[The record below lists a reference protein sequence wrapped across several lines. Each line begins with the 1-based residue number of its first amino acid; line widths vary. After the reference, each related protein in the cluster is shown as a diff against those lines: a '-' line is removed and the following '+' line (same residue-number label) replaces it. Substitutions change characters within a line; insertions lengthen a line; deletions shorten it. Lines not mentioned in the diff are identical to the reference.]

1 MPLLL
6 SAIVTVLLS
15 AAGTDSARALEFQ
28 ADQVTRIQGQTHRTN
43 LFYKDDNWRL
53 EHNDLGPV
61 GVTIIRKDRQVM
73 WFLLSRM
80 KHFKT
85 VPYDAR
91 QAPRISEH
99 LEGEIAREEIGAET
113 REGHPTILYQVTV
126 LEADRA
132 VVYYQW
138 MATDI
143 RLPLRLTRKDGSWT
157 VEYRNVKLR
166 PLSNQLF
173 ELPMTY
179 LPLDEVSVQ
188 RPAGDDD
195 VSEDPAWPEAVP
207 Q

>member
-15 AAGTDSARALEFQ
+15 AAGTGSARALEFQ

-61 GVTIIRKDRQVM
+61 GVTIIRKDKQVM

-80 KHFKT
+80 RHFKT
-85 VPYDAR
+85 VPYDPR

-126 LEADRA
+126 READRT

-138 MATDI
+138 MATDLH
-143 RLPLRLTRKDGSWT
+143 LPLRLTRKDGSWT
-157 VEYRNVKLR
+157 VEYHNVKVR

-179 LPLDEVSVQ
+179 LPLDDLSAQDPTVKELTADDPT
-188 RPAGDDD
+188 RP
-195 VSEDPAWPEAVP
+195 
-207 Q
+207 